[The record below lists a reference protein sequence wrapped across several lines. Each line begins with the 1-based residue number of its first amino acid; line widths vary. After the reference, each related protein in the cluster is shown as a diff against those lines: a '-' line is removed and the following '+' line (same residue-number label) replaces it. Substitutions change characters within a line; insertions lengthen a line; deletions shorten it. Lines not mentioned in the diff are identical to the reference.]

1 MAWNNIIHLIH
12 IIHHTS
18 NIIHLTHIILQPS
31 DIRPLSAIFPQ
42 PSNIIHPT
50 DECRGGFHQGGTGF
64 QAYPNK
70 GFLDVCIA
78 DRGVSLLGSY
88 EKLPDKVIKEPSPD
102 LKHRP
107 RIGGEK

>member
-1 MAWNNIIHLIH
+1 MIADADVAELYGVETKRINEAVKNNPDKFPASYMFVLNKSEVLELRSKIS
-12 IIHHTS
+12 TT
-18 NIIHLTHIILQPS
+18 NV
-31 DIRPLSAIFPQ
+31 SAM
-42 PSNIIHPT
+42 NRNPT
-50 DECRGGFHQGGTGF
+50 
-64 QAYPNK
+64 K